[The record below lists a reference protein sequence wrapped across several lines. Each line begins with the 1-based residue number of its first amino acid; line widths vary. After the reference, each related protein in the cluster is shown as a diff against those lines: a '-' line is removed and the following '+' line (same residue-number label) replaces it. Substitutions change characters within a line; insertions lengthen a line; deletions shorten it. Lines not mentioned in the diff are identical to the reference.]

1 VVVVIVLND
10 VRPDVLVGLGSSGG
24 AIYVTMFDARRN
36 CAPLLPPTA
45 IWVTT
50 LRGVHERLAG
60 TG

>member
-24 AIYVTMFDARRN
+24 AIYVMMFDARRN

-45 IWVTT
+45 I
-50 LRGVHERLAG
+50 
-60 TG
+60 